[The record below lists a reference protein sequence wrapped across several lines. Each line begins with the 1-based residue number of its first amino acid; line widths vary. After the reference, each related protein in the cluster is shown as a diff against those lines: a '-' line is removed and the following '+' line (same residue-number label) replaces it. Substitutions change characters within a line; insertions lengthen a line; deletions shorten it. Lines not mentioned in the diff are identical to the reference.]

1 MISVDKIKENIKCP
15 QFGDLNYGKWG
26 AQKLEIREALKF
38 MCDLY
43 DSMDSIIKQQQ
54 ERIDKAIEWVNN
66 HIETYTQNGI
76 GIIDWNYD
84 ADPRKLLEIL
94 KGEDK

>member
-1 MISVDKIKENIKCP
+1 MNSEGIEIIGRDELRRLKQELQDLKE
-15 QFGDLNYGKWG
+15 YGG
-26 AQKLEIREALKF
+26 EVIGE
-38 MCDLY
+38 Y
-43 DSMDSIIKQQQ
+43 EKQTEELQ

-94 KGEDK
+94 KGEDKE